1 MEGLGVQAGR
11 PLPLPGSAALPH
23 EGRGQGTGLV
33 LPWPP
38 GDPHLHLLQPGE
50 LQICDRK
57 LELCVEPFMQTINI
71 TSAQN
76 RTFSGIVFEC

>member
-11 PLPLPGSAALPH
+11 PLPLPESEALPR
-23 EGRGQGTGLV
+23 EGRGQGTGAG

-38 GDPHLHLLQPGE
+38 GDPSLHLLQPGQP
-50 LQICDRK
+50 QICDRK
-57 LELCVEPFMQTINI
+57 LELCVKPFVQTINI

-76 RTFSGIVFEC
+76 RTFLRHRL